1 MAIKL
6 EKALGVSAESWF
18 TMQSA
23 YELWHADQ
31 DKALLRGFLS
41 LNLDERAPWDFLDI
55 PRNLDANMY

>member
-1 MAIKL
+1 MHHAPAMAIKL

-31 DKALLRGFLS
+31 DKAPLS
-41 LNLDERAPWDFLDI
+41 GVFIAESG
-55 PRNLDANMY
+55 

>member
-31 DKALLRGFLS
+31 DKAPLS
-41 LNLDERAPWDFLDI
+41 GVFIAESG
-55 PRNLDANMY
+55 